1 MKKGIENKSFLR
13 QASKTGLLLIV
24 VAIVTLEATALVQY
38 YFSQKGIREEASLRA
53 QSQLESTRLKISAV
67 IDEAE
72 TAVRNSVWIAQWSLG
87 YPDSMVAVTRRIVCE
102 NPVVVGSTI
111 ALVPGYLP
119 SRPLFSPYSYQM
131 PGENEVHYRQLA
143 TEAYD
148 YPSQEWFVKP
158 LELQAGYWSEPYVD
172 EGGGDILMTTY
183 SMPLWDYKGR
193 LAAVLTADISLD
205 WLTDLVGNVEVYP
218 NAFSMMISRT
228 GQIMVCPVESLI
240 MSRRAQEV
248 AADMEGG
255 DVFDELNRSMMAGE
269 TGNLSLKYR
278 KTTNYVFYAPVEKT
292 GWSMSIVIPDSEI
305 YGGIRRIGM
314 MVKVLQLVG
323 ILMLILIL
331 RSSIKSQLKFKKLS
345 ENKERMESEL
355 KIGRGIQMSMIPKI
369 FPPFPERK
377 DIDMYASIV
386 PAKEVGGD
394 LYDFYIREEK
404 LYFCIGDVSGKG
416 VPASLVMAVTR
427 RLFRTVSAHEKSPQ
441 RIVTIMNDSMS
452 DMNESNMFV
461 TFFTGV
467 LDLGNGHLRYCN
479 AGHNAPLL
487 VTGQGVRELPV
498 VSNLPLGVMPGTS
511 FQEQETDLACQDG
524 LFCYTDGL
532 TEAENAGHELF
543 GDDRLIA
550 LLRSDSLAESQLKAV
565 SQSVMEF
572 VGDAPQS
579 DDLTMLYLRYMN
591 ESLPDRAERHLI
603 LHNDIQQIPQL
614 AGFIEAIADEIHLDQ
629 SLAMSLNLALEEAVS
644 NVIMYAYPEGSDGLV
659 DIEAIIRHDR
669 LDFIITDSGKPFDP
683 TQAPEVDTTLGVE
696 ERAIGGL
703 GIYLVRNIMDD
714 VRYERAEAKN
724 ILSMTKR
731 IQ

>member
-1 MKKGIENKSFLR
+1 
-13 QASKTGLLLIV
+13 
-24 VAIVTLEATALVQY
+24 
-38 YFSQKGIREEASLRA
+38 
-53 QSQLESTRLKISAV
+53 
-67 IDEAE
+67 
-72 TAVRNSVWIAQWSLG
+72 
-87 YPDSMVAVTRRIVCE
+87 
-102 NPVVVGSTI
+102 
-111 ALVPGYLP
+111 
-119 SRPLFSPYSYQM
+119 
-131 PGENEVHYRQLA
+131 
-143 TEAYD
+143 
-148 YPSQEWFVKP
+148 
-158 LELQAGYWSEPYVD
+158 
-172 EGGGDILMTTY
+172 
-183 SMPLWDYKGR
+183 
-193 LAAVLTADISLD
+193 
-205 WLTDLVGNVEVYP
+205 
-218 NAFSMMISRT
+218 
-228 GQIMVCPVESLI
+228 
-240 MSRRAQEV
+240 
-248 AADMEGG
+248 MEGG

-427 RLFRTVSAHEKSPQ
+427 SLFRTVSAHEKSPQ